1 MKRMKEIKIRDLET
15 LKDVV
20 KNIDYHIEN
29 DVMIE
34 YYNEIGFRMKAKH
47 LKNLIE
53 EGFFNINQ

>member
-1 MKRMKEIKIRDLET
+1 MKRMKEIKIRNLET

-20 KNIDYHIEN
+20 KNMDHYIEN

-34 YYNEIGFRMKAKH
+34 YYNEIGFRMKAKQ

-53 EGFFNINQ
+53 EGVFNFNQ